1 MDTAGILGGRGSGIN
16 VGCHGDGRL
25 GVGWWRVCIFG
36 ERDHSEACP
45 CAFVTADNGTAMI
58 DDRTSNFGEV
68 DGATCVASAHNG

>member
-1 MDTAGILGGRGSGIN
+1 MDIAGILGGGGSDIV

-36 ERDHSEACP
+36 ERDHPEARP
-45 CAFVTADNGTAMI
+45 CAFVTADYGTATI

-68 DGATCVASAHNG
+68 DGVPCIAKAHNG